1 MKKTKSIFVL
11 LLAVFALMAFT
22 PAKKTKAVS
31 TESTITLKTYKKAL
45 NFFVISDWGWSG
57 GKDQQLVADG
67 MVKQAEI
74 NDPQFIVSCGDNFQI
89 AGVASTQDPLWKNN
103 FEDVYKNIA
112 LQIDWYPVL
121 GNHDYKG
128 NTQAQIDYSNISRR
142 WHMPAHYYSI
152 VRKINDS
159 ISARL
164 IFMDTPPLV
173 EEYHKKGGYPD
184 VEKQDTAQQMKWLAN
199 ELASKEQWKL
209 VFGHHPVYSASDKHG
224 NTAEMIQR
232 VKPLLEKYN
241 AQFYFCGHDHDFQHL
256 REKGKNVDYVVTG
269 TGGEPRPSSKN
280 ELSLFS
286 NSTAGFSEV
295 TFHADSIR
303 VVFMGAN
310 GVPQHVIER
319 SYR

>member
-1 MKKTKSIFVL
+1 MKKIKLVIVLFV
-11 LLAVFALMAFT
+11 AVLALMSFT
-22 PAKKTKAVS
+22 PTKEIAKGT
-31 TESTITLKTYKKAL
+31 STISLKTYKRAL

-57 GKDQQLVADG
+57 CKDQQIVADG
-67 MVKQAEI
+67 MTKQAEI
-74 NDPQFIVSCGDNFQI
+74 IDPQFIVSCGDNFQV

-128 NTQAQIDYSNISRR
+128 STQAEIDYSNISRR
-142 WHMPAHYYSI
+142 WRLTDHYYSF

-164 IFMDTPPLV
+164 IFLDTTPLID
-173 EEYHKKGGYPD
+173 EYHSKPGYPD
-184 VEKQDTAQQMKWLAN
+184 AAKQDTALQIQWLKK
-199 ELASKEQWKL
+199 ELSGSKEQWKI

-224 NTAEMIQR
+224 NTPEMIR
-232 VKPLLEKYN
+232 KVKPLLEKYN

-256 REKGKNVDYVVTG
+256 REKGKTVDYIVTG
-269 TGGEPRPSSKN
+269 TGGEPRPSSMN
-280 ELSLFS
+280 EMSLYS
-286 NSTAGFSEV
+286 YSTPGFSEV
-295 TFHADSIR
+295 TFHGDSIR

-310 GVPQHVIER
+310 GVAQHVIER
-319 SYR
+319 SYK